1 MTKLLKDIHRHTLCR
16 SLMSVAAYSV
26 LLFTAIS
33 CAQDMPSTPQQE
45 QIPIS
50 MSASAVE
57 SMESTRALITDDNG
71 LQEVGFG
78 VYATKKVASNNPVLV
93 FDNEKVYYSS
103 VWKYDNT
110 KYWDRTATYNFVAYA
125 PYSVSVSAS
134 TSYAL
139 STNTLTIKDIP
150 YWQTINKD
158 VTDYLVANS
167 SGSADY
173 YLTQQQT
180 STAVN
185 FNFSHIL
192 SQLVINVVKDANLTN
207 TEYKVKKIEYINVP
221 ASEGKANCTYS
232 SPSSTP
238 SFSEIS
244 ITSSSSNPS
253 SVSMLTGEMVV
264 TLADANDIITLP
276 HLVVPFTLSDKKV
289 QVEVTYTV
297 AGTER
302 NKTVDTGITQL
313 EAGKRYELTLTF
325 KGADIVPSLSI
336 EPWTDVSV
344 DEDPKYNW

>member
-1 MTKLLKDIHRHTLCR
+1 
-16 SLMSVAAYSV
+16 MSVAAYSV

-57 SMESTRALITDDNG
+57 SIASSRALITNNN
-71 LQEVGFG
+71 LQGVHLG
-78 VYATKKVASNNPVLV
+78 VYATKTVASSNSPILV
-93 FDNEKVYYSS
+93 FNNVELEYKNS
-103 VWKYDNT
+103 VWDYSPKR
-110 KYWDRTATYNFVAYA
+110 YWDRTASYNFVAYA

-134 TSYAL
+134 TSYVP
-139 STNTLTIKDIP
+139 STNTLTIEDIP
-150 YWQTINKD
+150 YWQTIDGNE
-158 VTDYLVANS
+158 TDYLVASS

-185 FNFSHIL
+185 FNFYHIL

-221 ASEGKANCTYS
+221 ASEGNANCTYS

-238 SFSEIS
+238 SSPSSTPSFSDIT

-253 SVSMLTGEMVV
+253 SVSMYTSTDG
-264 TLADANDIITLP
+264 TNPPINLP
-276 HLVVPFTLSDKKV
+276 HLVVPFTLTGDKKV
-289 QVEVTYTV
+289 QVKVTYTV
-297 AGTER
+297 AGTETVAGTVR

-325 KGADIVPSLSI
+325 KGAD
-336 EPWTDVSV
+336 VSFGMVVKNWAEQPV